1 MFKNCSLLSN
11 YSKKFS
17 TSIRSNQSNRVDTDT
32 ADAKLHFVDGF
43 VKLIVYLPGR
53 REKCEFT
60 LKPINDTVKDLVEY
74 IKLED
79 KSIEKVQLNTLGG
92 SYIF

>member
-1 MFKNCSLLSN
+1 MFKNCSILSN

-17 TSIRSNQSNRVDTDT
+17 ISNHSGQFSRLDTDT
-32 ADAKLHFVDGF
+32 ADARLQFVDGL

-79 KSIEKVQLNTLGG
+79 KSIEKVQFNTLGECF
-92 SYIF
+92 I